1 MSQTIDDRP
10 RGDDQG
16 REWGATAGLS
26 GPATE
31 GPFLLPQPGEAA
43 DLAASKA
50 APYIQPPQQKP
61 GQFAEYESPV
71 AAEWRSGEERDV
83 ATSPSALVEIDPY
96 MAIRPALSPAHAHLT
111 ADEIAISF
119 GPLPAVLTLYQA
131 LSSPAPRQAALAVL
145 LGRAGRRSTRMHG
158 RDVSIPAYLRTLSH
172 LCREAAE
179 QAENGLGRDRRAEAE
194 IPFTGNRPTAFAEN
208 GYAPRSAD
216 ASAEQDHRQQEAPS
230 VRVPAMDQS
239 QLQRWVKD
247 ALDGIHIIGSVAEVI
262 DIFHASTAWPAIEA
276 ALSWGDA
283 ALATG
288 AGTTG
293 ALALAGEI
301 AVPLGYGALM
311 AVTLFELYEAFS
323 TGTRIQAK
331 KGYCYGIMWEALN
344 MKPVDR
350 TFQPWG
356 ADTAEELLK
365 AWNEGV
371 EKGRAV
377 FRSDIKLHNQVL
389 LRIAYEQLTQ
399 KRHGWT
405 RPEDRVFN
413 LLWEQVR
420 GDDLPGTHLGWM
432 IFSNVGAEY
441 DEQLD
446 VDEAPAAG
454 HPTSRSP
461 PSQSPP
467 PQSPRASSPQLLPPS
482 PLFPSTAPLTNEEIG
497 IIGQTD
503 DRLHVDDTTA
513 IPFRWV
519 CSVAVQRLVRK
530 PSHDEK
536 TGLAPAGSGVMI
548 SPQHVLTA
556 AHLLHDVERNED
568 GSIAVEYEAMLVH
581 VALARNGSSEPF
593 GEIEAK
599 SWVIHPSWDPKA
611 PLARYD
617 YALITLD
624 KKIGDQK
631 FRSLNDQPLYFWGSN
646 KGGGGTL
653 IDNLPSTLSKRL
665 IGMKIV
671 TAGYPQS
678 KQHEMW
684 CASGEFSSGSAQVDA
699 QLSQQGQVENWVK
712 TNPVFKIT
720 ADATRGQSGSPVWVV
735 DNGQRYLVGIIEAAG
750 ETYNTVIAVNADVAS
765 QIQRWTGSDAP
776 LKAHEALE
784 EPDLAGQREEEAWPA
799 KRLYYARQDYA
810 RQDYARQAPPGNR
823 PAGPMLEWDVPPAP
837 AVSVGIDPFP
847 STLPLILDRSNAT
860 MNARMSAVAGDPA
873 LSTLCAALVDLT
885 GNPAN
890 PPYAG
895 FNDQDMVFVGSLQ
908 KISAAY
914 AALELRARVRAE
926 VATAIAGGLST
937 AVAGWEKPVVRAL
950 QTSWQPKLT
959 AAFPGLPK
967 GFPDIGKIFTF
978 STAGVVDFAE
988 APLTDSQIEDVGEF
1002 SRVDLVKPGHWP
1014 AGKFRDAMRSML
1026 RWSNDASASFCIRGL
1041 TFPYINGV
1049 LAGAGFFDSAH
1060 QAGLWL
1066 SADYEN
1072 HDWIPNPHSNPQ
1084 ANRAG
1089 RPLSARWQKA
1099 QGRKSSNITATALQV
1114 ARLLTLLA
1122 TDKLLSDP
1130 TANQEM
1136 RRPMTRPPLGGTVS
1150 FIADALQ
1157 RDGRPLT
1164 SIVSKIG
1171 IGDDNSGHDCAIVE
1185 RTVSG
1190 TALRYAVVGLGDM
1203 TPTNA
1208 GLNRLF
1214 PLLDDIILALH
1225 P

>member
-1 MSQTIDDRP
+1 MP
-10 RGDDQG
+10 
-16 REWGATAGLS
+16 
-26 GPATE
+26 
-31 GPFLLPQPGEAA
+31 
-43 DLAASKA
+43 
-50 APYIQPPQQKP
+50 
-61 GQFAEYESPV
+61 
-71 AAEWRSGEERDV
+71 
-83 ATSPSALVEIDPY
+83 
-96 MAIRPALSPAHAHLT
+96 
-111 ADEIAISF
+111 IS
-119 GPLPAVLTLYQA
+119 
-131 LSSPAPRQAALAVL
+131 
-145 LGRAGRRSTRMHG
+145 
-158 RDVSIPAYLRTLSH
+158 AYLRALSR

-179 QAENGLGRDRRAEAE
+179 QAENDLRRDRRAEAE

-208 GYAPRSAD
+208 GYAPRSAG
-216 ASAEQDHRQQEAPS
+216 ASAEQDHQQQEAPS
-230 VRVPAMDQS
+230 VRVPAMNQS
-239 QLQRWVKD
+239 QLQKWVKD
-247 ALDGIHIIGSVAEVI
+247 ALDGIHVIGSVAEII
-262 DIFHASTAWPAIEA
+262 DIFHTSTAWPAIEA

-288 AGTTG
+288 ASTAG
-293 ALALAGEI
+293 ALALAIEI
-301 AVPLGYGALM
+301 AVPLGYVATM
-311 AVTLFELYEAFS
+311 AITVFELYEAFS
-323 TGTRIQAK
+323 TGTRIQTK

-356 ADTAEELLK
+356 VDTAEELLK

-377 FRSDIKLHNQVL
+377 FKSDIKLHNEVL
-389 LRIAYEQLTQ
+389 LRIAYERLTQ
-399 KRHGWT
+399 NKHGWT
-405 RPEDRVFN
+405 EPEGRVFN

-420 GDDLPGTHLGWM
+420 GDDLPGIHLGWM
-432 IFSNVGAEY
+432 VFSNLGAEY
-441 DEQLD
+441 DEKLD
-446 VDEAPAAG
+446 ADEIVGAN
-454 HPTSRSP
+454 HPP
-461 PSQSPP
+461 SPP
-467 PQSPRASSPQLLPPS
+467 PPASPSPRASSPQLLPPS
-482 PLFPSTAPLTNEEIG
+482 PLFPSTAPLTNEETG

-536 TGLAPAGSGVMI
+536 TGLAPAGSGVLI

-556 AHLLHDVERNED
+556 AHLLHDAERNED
-568 GSIAVEYEAMLVH
+568 GSIAVEYEALLVH
-581 VALARNGSSEPF
+581 VAPGRSGSSEPF

-599 SWVIHPSWDPKA
+599 SWAVHPKWDPKA

-624 KKIGDQK
+624 NKIGDQK
-631 FRSLNDQPLYFWGSN
+631 FRSFNDQPLYFWGSD

-684 CASGEFSSGSAQVDA
+684 CAAGEFSTGSAQVDA
-699 QLSQQGQVENWVK
+699 QLTQHGQVENWVAM
-712 TNPVFKIT
+712 NPVFKIT

-735 DNGQRYLVGIIEAAG
+735 DDGQRYLIGIIEAAG
-750 ETYNTVIAVNADVAS
+750 ETYNTVIAVNADVVSQLRSWIGADGAS
-765 QIQRWTGSDAP
+765 LQAR
-776 LKAHEALE
+776 EVLE
-784 EPDLAGQREEEAWPA
+784 EPDFAGESEEAVWPS
-799 KRLYYARQDYA
+799 KRLYYARQA
-810 RQDYARQAPPGNR
+810 RPGNR
-823 PAGPMLEWDVPPAP
+823 PAAPMLEWDVPPAA
-837 AVSVGIDPFP
+837 AVSVGVDPFP
-847 STLPLILDRSNAT
+847 SLLPLTLDRSNAT
-860 MNARMSAVAGDPA
+860 MNARMAAVASDPA

-885 GNPAN
+885 GNPAH

-914 AALELRARVRAE
+914 AAFELRARVRAE
-926 VATAIAGGLST
+926 VAAAIAGGLST
-937 AVAGWEKPVVRAL
+937 ATAGWEKPVIHAL
-950 QTSWQPKLT
+950 QIAWQPKLT

-967 GFPDIGKIFTF
+967 GFPDIGKMFTF
-978 STAGVVDFAE
+978 STAGVVDFAA

-1002 SRVDLVKPGHWP
+1002 GRVDLAKPGHWP
-1014 AGKFRDAMRSML
+1014 AGKYHDAMRSML
-1026 RWSNDASASFCIRGL
+1026 RWSNDASASFCIRPL
-1041 TFPYINGV
+1041 SFPYINGA

-1060 QAGLWL
+1060 QTGLWL
-1066 SADYEN
+1066 SADYER
-1072 HDWIPNPHSNPQ
+1072 HDWIPNPRGNPQ

-1089 RPLSARWQKA
+1089 RPLSAHWQKA
-1099 QGRKSSNITATALQV
+1099 QGRKLSNVTATAFQV

-1157 RDGRPLT
+1157 RDGRSLT

-1171 IGDDNSGHDCAIVE
+1171 IGDDNSGHDCAIVD

-1190 TALRYAVVGLGDM
+1190 KALRYAVVGLGDM